1 MSGIHEQ
8 VTTTI
13 SIDDVIT
20 GTDSISQVRANTAGV
35 HWLAS
40 IAAEDGRVTVRRWSD
55 GDVTDLTPGA
65 SVRSRVME
73 YGGGAYDVGTSPQG
87 AELVAYCDD
96 VTRLVWI
103 REGEEARAL
112 TTTGTSFR
120 YGGLHL
126 VPEQR
131 ILVAVREDHGASPEP
146 RTEIVA
152 LDLDSDNADGGRVL
166 ATGADFYAGPVVKGD
181 RLAWFQWMHPNMSW
195 DSATVVLG
203 SLSDPRGV
211 VEVVAGGDGISAQN
225 PLWLGNALAW
235 SSDETGFWNWYH
247 GNEERHTRLGVDHDC
262 DGPTWVL
269 DAPAACV
276 VNDDLIAT
284 VEHVNGYGTLTLW
297 QPSTGAVTRPLPGTA
312 NIESISSVGEEI
324 YLIAGWADRPA
335 SLVHLSPTGSVTEI
349 ISSGALPSPVKPE
362 SRWAD
367 GKAGPVQS
375 WFYRAPEAETP
386 PLIVMTH
393 GGPTSARDS
402 SYNREVQF
410 WISRGFAV
418 LDVNYSGSTGFGR
431 AYRDRLKLQWGVLDV
446 TDVVD
451 AVAEVTGAGLA
462 DRERVAIT
470 GGSAGG
476 YTTLRALTSTN
487 VFAAGMSS
495 YGIADLRTLVTDTH
509 KAESRYPDSLVGP
522 WPEAEHVYL
531 ERSPI
536 NHLDGLNA
544 PMLILQGLEDKVVP
558 PNQAFAMA
566 DAVRAKE
573 MPLALVTY
581 ETEGHGFRSM
591 SARRNALESKLSFL
605 EQVFGMQHSPDVPKL
620 QIENLQQG

>member
-1 MSGIHEQ
+1 M
-8 VTTTI
+8 TTTI
-13 SIDDVIT
+13 SIDDVIA
-20 GTDSISQVRANTAGV
+20 GTDSISQVRANTSGV

-40 IAAEDGRVTVRRWSD
+40 IAAEDGRVTVRRWQD
-55 GDVTDLTPGA
+55 GQITDLTPGA

-73 YGGGAYDVGTSPQG
+73 YGGGAYDVGTTASGSP
-87 AELVAYCDD
+87 LLAYCDD
-96 VTRLVWI
+96 VTRQVWI
-103 REGEEARAL
+103 REGDDVRAL
-112 TTTGTSFR
+112 TTAGTNFR
-120 YGGLHL
+120 HGGLHL

-131 ILVAVREDHGASPEP
+131 LLVTVREDHDASPEP
-146 RTEIVA
+146 RSEIVA
-152 LDLDSDNADGGRVL
+152 LDLDSHNPDGGRVL
-166 ATGADFYAGPVVKGD
+166 VTGADFYAGPVVKGD

-195 DSATVVLG
+195 DSAKVVLG
-203 SLSDPRGV
+203 SLSDP
-211 VEVVAGGDGISAQN
+211 EAMLLVVAGDDGISAQH
-225 PLWLGNALAW
+225 PMWLGDALAW
-235 SSDETGFWNWYH
+235 SSDETGYWNWYQ
-247 GNEERHTRLGVDHDC
+247 GSQERHVRLDVEHDC

-284 VEHVNGYGTLTLW
+284 VEHVNGYGALTLW

-335 SLVHLSPTGSVTEI
+335 SLVHLSPTGSITEI
-349 ISSGALPSPVKPE
+349 VKSDALPNPVKPE

-367 GKAGPVQS
+367 GQAGPVQS
-375 WFYRAPEAETP
+375 WFYKAPESDTP

-410 WISRGFAV
+410 WVSRGFAV

-431 AYRDRLKLQWGVLDV
+431 AYRDRLKLKWGVLDV

-451 AVAEVTGAGLA
+451 AVAEVTDAGLA
-462 DRERVAIT
+462 DPDKVAIT

-476 YTTLRALTSTN
+476 YTTLRALTATD

-509 KAESRYPDSLVGP
+509 KAESRYPDSLIGP
-522 WPEAEHVYL
+522 WPEAQDVYL

-566 DAVRAKE
+566 DAVRAKG

-581 ETEGHGFRSM
+581 ATEGHGFRSLA
-591 SARRNALESKLSFL
+591 ARRNALESKLSFL
-605 EQVFGMQHSPDVPKL
+605 QQVFGMHPSTDVPVL
-620 QIENLQQG
+620 EIENLHQ

>member
-1 MSGIHEQ
+1 M
-8 VTTTI
+8 TTTI
-13 SIDDVIT
+13 SIDDVIA
-20 GTDSISQVRANTAGV
+20 GTDSISQVRANTSGV

-40 IAAEDGRVTVRRWSD
+40 IAAEDGRVTVRRWQD
-55 GDVTDLTPGA
+55 GLITDLTPGA

-73 YGGGAYDVGTSPQG
+73 YGGGAYDVGTTASGTP
-87 AELVAYCDD
+87 LLAYCDD
-96 VTRLVWI
+96 VTRQVWI
-103 REGEEARAL
+103 REGDDVRAL
-112 TTTGTSFR
+112 TTAGTNFR
-120 YGGLHL
+120 HGGLHL
-126 VPEQR
+126 VPDQR
-131 ILVAVREDHGASPEP
+131 LLVTVREDHDASPEP
-146 RTEIVA
+146 RSEIVA
-152 LDLDSDNADGGRVL
+152 LDLDSDNPDGGRVL
-166 ATGADFYAGPVVKGD
+166 VTGADFYAGPVVKGD

-195 DSATVVLG
+195 DSAKVVLG
-203 SLSDPRGV
+203 SLSDP
-211 VEVVAGGDGISAQN
+211 EAMLLVVAGDDGISAQH
-225 PLWLGNALAW
+225 PMWLGDALAW
-235 SSDETGFWNWYH
+235 SSDETGYWNWYQ
-247 GNEERHTRLGVDHDC
+247 GSQERHVRLDVEHDC

-284 VEHVNGYGTLTLW
+284 VEHVNGYGALTLW

-324 YLIAGWADRPA
+324 YLIAGWSDRPA
-335 SLVHLSPTGSVTEI
+335 SLVHLSPTGSITEI
-349 ISSGALPSPVKPE
+349 VKSDALPNPVKPE

-367 GKAGPVQS
+367 GQAGPVQS
-375 WFYRAPEAETP
+375 WFYKAPESDAP

-410 WISRGFAV
+410 WVSRGFAV

-431 AYRDRLKLQWGVLDV
+431 AYRDRLKLKWGVLDV

-451 AVAEVTGAGLA
+451 AVAEVTDAGLA
-462 DRERVAIT
+462 DPDKVAIT

-476 YTTLRALTSTN
+476 YTTLRALTATD

-509 KAESRYPDSLVGP
+509 KAESRYPDSLIGP
-522 WPEAEHVYL
+522 WPEAQDVYL

-566 DAVRAKE
+566 DAVRAKG

-581 ETEGHGFRSM
+581 ATEGHGFRSM
-591 SARRNALESKLSFL
+591 AARRNALESKLSFL
-605 EQVFGMQHSPDVPKL
+605 QQVFGMHPSTDVPVL
-620 QIENLQQG
+620 EIENLHQ